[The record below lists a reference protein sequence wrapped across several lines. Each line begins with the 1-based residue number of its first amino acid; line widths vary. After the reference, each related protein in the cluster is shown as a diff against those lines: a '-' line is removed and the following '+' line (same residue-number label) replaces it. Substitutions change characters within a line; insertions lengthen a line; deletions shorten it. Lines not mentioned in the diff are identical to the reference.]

1 MGTLKC
7 FSLFWLHMSQG
18 HFNAITP
25 LHYEFLHVVQ
35 LRDLKMEVESMLSE
49 TPPLGVFVRSTGW
62 YFKTS
67 GFALRCVNSLSS
79 LLSDHF
85 TQLFLLC
92 FRGHHCAN
100 SNLLTVCLSLLP
112 FRSNLTSFIVYRSAY
127 ILKFSLW
134 LPSIVQLHCAGYN
147 YSPSPTFFGR
157 LLQPWGGGR
166 GGGNGVRG
174 AQRLS
179 VPQCEDLSSRAIK
192 LPLSQLP
199 QKRRLI
205 FICGGLS
212 GWLKKGS

>member
-1 MGTLKC
+1 
-7 FSLFWLHMSQG
+7 
-18 HFNAITP
+18 
-25 LHYEFLHVVQ
+25 
-35 LRDLKMEVESMLSE
+35 MLSE

-62 YFKTS
+62 YFKIS

-79 LLSDHF
+79 LLSDHL
-85 TQLFLLC
+85 TQLFLLWFSRAPLC
-92 FRGHHCAN
+92 QLQL
-100 SNLLTVCLSLLP
+100 SLTVRLSLLP
-112 FRSNLTSFIVYRSAY
+112 FHSNLTSFIVYRSAY
-127 ILKFSLW
+127 ILKFSPW
-134 LPSIVQLHCAGYN
+134 LSSIVQLHCAGYN

-179 VPQCEDLSSRAIK
+179 VPQCEDLSSGAVK